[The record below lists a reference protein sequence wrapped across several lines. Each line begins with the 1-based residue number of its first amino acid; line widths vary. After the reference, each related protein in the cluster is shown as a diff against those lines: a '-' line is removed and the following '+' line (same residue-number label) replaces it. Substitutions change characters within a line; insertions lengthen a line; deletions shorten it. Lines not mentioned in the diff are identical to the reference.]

1 MAYDNTKFHE
11 AFDQWLNENVEVG
24 FGEHYAGDLLDDF
37 DEFIEDSKV
46 MKRNPGRVVFGK
58 RLGEK
63 GFERRKVAGLTYW
76 SGLKLKKNRITQP
89 KRYQKSIE
97 QAKKEQE
104 RRERMILHQEFENTT
119 IAREE
124 RLAEFHRELEEEE
137 ARLRALEDEP
147 IESEG

>member
-1 MAYDNTKFHE
+1 MAYDNTKFHA
-11 AFDQWLNENVEVG
+11 AFDQWLTENVEVG

-37 DEFIEDSKV
+37 DEFCEESNM
-46 MKRNPGRVVFGK
+46 MKRTPGRVVFGK

-76 SGLKLKKNRITQP
+76 SGLKLKKNRLTQP

-97 QAKKEQE
+97 QAKKEQA
-104 RRERMILHQEFENTT
+104 RREAIALHADFHKTP

-137 ARLRALEDEP
+137 RRLRALEDEP